1 MFATGIDQ
9 GRMRRHDRSGV
20 EPGRLIVFISF
31 EGIDGSG
38 KSTQLTMLR
47 EWFEARGSGVM
58 VIREPGATLLS
69 ESIREILLS
78 TKQSITPTAELL
90 LFSAARTQ
98 LVEKVIEPAQTA
110 GSIILC
116 DRYVDSTT
124 AYQGYGRGLNL
135 DHVAEISRIA
145 TRGVMPSLTFFIDV
159 RYEQAQQRMQF
170 AEGAAEPDRMERA
183 GSEFFNRVRDGY
195 LAIAAS
201 DPKRFVVV
209 DGYRDRDAIH
219 RDIVTEVEHRL

>member
-1 MFATGIDQ
+1 
-9 GRMRRHDRSGV
+9 
-20 EPGRLIVFISF
+20 VFISF

-170 AEGAAEPDRMERA
+170 AEGAVEPDRMERA

>member
-1 MFATGIDQ
+1 M
-9 GRMRRHDRSGV
+9 
-20 EPGRLIVFISF
+20 FISF

-38 KSTQLTMLR
+38 KSTQLNLLR
-47 EWFEARGSGVM
+47 EWLEHQGKSV
-58 VIREPGATLLS
+58 VTIREPGATLLS

-98 LVEKVIEPAQTA
+98 LVERVIEPTLAA

-124 AYQGYGRGLNL
+124 AYQGYGRGLNM

-145 TRGVMPSLTFFIDV
+145 TRGMMPELTFFIDV

-183 GSEFFNRVRDGY
+183 GGEFFNRVRDGY
-195 LAIAAS
+195 LAIAHAE
-201 DPKRFVVV
+201 PKRFVVI

-219 RDIVTEVEHRL
+219 NDILDVVEKRLQAP